1 MQERLQQIVES
12 WLPYERDLFF
22 LLNGSN
28 SVFLDNLM
36 WTVTGRW
43 VWIPL
48 YAFVLFMIFWKSP
61 KKEALLITLFLIAIV
76 VICDQFS
83 AGFTRP
89 FFERY
94 RPAHHPDF
102 GELVVLVNELRGGR
116 FGFISSHAT
125 NTFGFAVF
133 LSLLFRYRW
142 ATVALLSWA
151 LVKSY
156 SRIYL
161 GLHFPTDFL
170 GGVIVGSLIGVILY
184 WLCIF
189 LRQKLFRYPA
199 VERTNIYSK
208 TEGKLFATGTAICC
222 LIVLV
227 LAQPLTIVPHG
238 SRGLDTTAYLI
249 IIGLTLLTALV
260 LFGGY
265 RLMQNKKLL
274 DKKEEQ
280 NE

>member
-12 WLPYERDLFF
+12 WLPYERELFF

-48 YAFVLFMIFWKSP
+48 YAFVLFLIFWKAP
-61 KKEALLITLFLIAIV
+61 KKEALLITLILIAIV

-83 AGFTRP
+83 ASFTRP
-89 FFERY
+89 FFERW

-102 GELVVLVNELRGGR
+102 GELVQLVNGHTGGR

-125 NTFGFAVF
+125 NTFGLAVF
-133 LSLLFRYRW
+133 LALLFRYRW
-142 ATVALLSWA
+142 VTVVLLSWA

-170 GGVIVGSLIGVILY
+170 GGVIAGALIGAIMY
-184 WLCIF
+184 WICIV
-189 LRQKLFRYPA
+189 LRQKLFRYPSA
-199 VERTNIYSK
+199 EKTQIFSK
-208 TEGKLFATGTAICC
+208 QDGQLFAIGSAICC
-222 LIVLV
+222 LLV
-227 LAQPLTIVPHG
+227 LIFAQPLVIVPHG
-238 SRGLDTTAYLI
+238 SRGLDWAAYLI
-249 IIGLTLLTALV
+249 IVGFLVLNALV
-260 LFGGY
+260 LFGVY
-265 RLMQNKKLL
+265 RFVRSKK
-274 DKKEEQ
+274 
-280 NE
+280 